1 MACYGRLTRAACK
14 CVNKIV
20 GSTNNQCYDLIMPRR
35 ASAASSP
42 IDRGLL
48 PELVGYA
55 LRRAQFAVFRDFAR
69 AMAGL
74 PVPLSPG
81 EFGILVLVERNPDL
95 SQTALARAIGV
106 DRSTLVPI
114 LDRLEQHG
122 LVMRKAAPSDRRRH
136 ALALGRR
143 GTRLMADYTSAVR
156 KHERRIQRHLS
167 PRESAQLLRLL
178 DRLREGA
185 R

>member
-1 MACYGRLTRAACK
+1 MPRAA
-14 CVNKIV
+14 V
-20 GSTNNQCYDLIMPRR
+20 
-35 ASAASSP
+35 ASQP
-42 IDRGLL
+42 TIDRGML
-48 PELVGYA
+48 PDLVGYA
-55 LRRAQFAVFRDFAR
+55 LRRAQFAVLRDFGR
-69 AMAGL
+69 AMASL

-81 EFGILVLVERNPDL
+81 EFAVLVLIERNPAL

-114 LDRLEQHG
+114 LDRLERHG
-122 LVMRKAAPSDRRRH
+122 LVTRKPAPRDRRRH

-143 GTRLMADYTSAVR
+143 GARLLANYVAAVR
-156 KHERRIQRHLS
+156 KHERRIQRGLTA
-167 PRESAQLLRLL
+167 RESARLLHLL

>member
-1 MACYGRLTRAACK
+1 MARH
-14 CVNKIV
+14 
-20 GSTNNQCYDLIMPRR
+20 S
-35 ASAASSP
+35 SAGQSP

-48 PELVGYA
+48 TGLVGYA

-81 EFGILVLVERNPDL
+81 EFGILVLIERNPAL

-122 LVMRKAAPSDRRRH
+122 LVARKAAPRDRRRH

-143 GTRLMADYTSAVR
+143 GNRLMADYVTAVR
-156 KHERRIQRHLS
+156 KHERRIQRGLT
-167 PRESAQLLRLL
+167 PRETAQLLRLL

>member
-1 MACYGRLTRAACK
+1 MSRAPATSP
-14 CVNKIV
+14 
-20 GSTNNQCYDLIMPRR
+20 ST
-35 ASAASSP
+35 

-48 PELVGYA
+48 TELVGYA
-55 LRRAQFAVFRDFAR
+55 LRRAQVAVFRDFGR
-69 AMAGL
+69 AMADL
-74 PVPLSPG
+74 PVPLSSG
-81 EFGILVLVERNPDL
+81 EFGILVLVERNPAL

-114 LDRLEQHG
+114 LDRLERNG
-122 LVMRKAAPSDRRRH
+122 LVARRPAPRDRRRH

-143 GTRLMADYTSAVR
+143 GARLMAGYVAAAR
-156 KHERRIQRHLS
+156 KHDKRVLRGLS
-167 PRESAQLLRLL
+167 PREAAQLLRLL

>member
-1 MACYGRLTRAACK
+1 
-14 CVNKIV
+14 
-20 GSTNNQCYDLIMPRR
+20 MPR
-35 ASAASSP
+35 APAVPSP
-42 IDRGLL
+42 TIDRGLL
-48 PELVGYA
+48 TELVGYA
-55 LRRAQFAVFRDFAR
+55 LRRAQFAVFRDFGR
-69 AMAGL
+69 AMADM

-114 LDRLEQHG
+114 LDRLERNG
-122 LVMRKAAPSDRRRH
+122 LVARKAAPRDRRRH

-143 GTRLMADYTSAVR
+143 GVRLMAGYVATVR
-156 KHERRIQRHLS
+156 KHEKRIQRGLS
-167 PRESAQLLRLL
+167 PRETAQLLRLL

>member
-1 MACYGRLTRAACK
+1 
-14 CVNKIV
+14 
-20 GSTNNQCYDLIMPRR
+20 MPRT
-35 ASAASSP
+35 ATISQAT

-55 LRRAQFAVFRDFAR
+55 LRRAQFAVFRDFGR

-74 PVPLSPG
+74 AVPLSPG
-81 EFGILVLVERNPDL
+81 EFGILVLVDRNPAL

-114 LDRLEQHG
+114 LDRLERNG
-122 LVMRKAAPSDRRRH
+122 LVARKPAPRDRRRH

-143 GTRLMADYTSAVR
+143 GTRLLADYVAAVR
-156 KHERRIQRHLS
+156 KHERRIQRGLTA
-167 PRESAQLLRLL
+167 REGAQLLQLL

>member
-1 MACYGRLTRAACK
+1 MA
-14 CVNKIV
+14 
-20 GSTNNQCYDLIMPRR
+20 RR
-35 ASAASSP
+35 TIASPAP

-48 PELVGYA
+48 TELVGYA
-55 LRRAQFAVFRDFAR
+55 LRRAQFAVFRDFGR
-69 AMAGL
+69 AMAEL
-74 PVPLSPG
+74 AVPLSPG
-81 EFGILVLVERNPDL
+81 EFGILVLVERNPAL

-114 LDRLEQHG
+114 LDRLERHG
-122 LVMRKAAPSDRRRH
+122 LVARKAAPRDRRRH

-143 GTRLMADYTSAVR
+143 GTRLMAGYVAAVR
-156 KHERRIQRHLS
+156 KHERRIQRGLTS
-167 PRESAQLLRLL
+167 RESAQLLRLL

>member
-1 MACYGRLTRAACK
+1 MARH
-14 CVNKIV
+14 
-20 GSTNNQCYDLIMPRR
+20 S
-35 ASAASSP
+35 SAGHPP

-48 PELVGYA
+48 SGLVGYA

-69 AMAGL
+69 AMASL

-81 EFGILVLVERNPDL
+81 EFGILVLIERNPAL

-122 LVMRKAAPSDRRRH
+122 LVARRAAPRDRRRH

-143 GTRLMADYTSAVR
+143 GSRLMAGYVAAVR
-156 KHERRIQRHLS
+156 RHERRIQRGLT
-167 PRESAQLLRLL
+167 PRETAQLLRLL

>member
-1 MACYGRLTRAACK
+1 
-14 CVNKIV
+14 
-20 GSTNNQCYDLIMPRR
+20 MPRT
-35 ASAASSP
+35 SAALP
-42 IDRGLL
+42 PTIDRGLL
-48 PELVGYA
+48 TGLVGYA
-55 LRRAQFAVFRDFAR
+55 LRRAQFAVFRDFGR
-69 AMAGL
+69 AMAAQ

-81 EFGILVLVERNPDL
+81 EFGILVLIERNPDL

-122 LVMRKAAPSDRRRH
+122 LVARKPAPRDRRRH

-143 GTRLMADYTSAVR
+143 GARLMADYVAAVR
-156 KHERRIQRHLS
+156 RHEKRIQRGLS
-167 PRESAQLLRLL
+167 PREAAQLLRLL

>member
-1 MACYGRLTRAACK
+1 MSRARTASP
-14 CVNKIV
+14 
-20 GSTNNQCYDLIMPRR
+20 ST
-35 ASAASSP
+35 

-48 PELVGYA
+48 TELVGYA
-55 LRRAQFAVFRDFAR
+55 LRRAQVAVFRDFGR
-69 AMAGL
+69 AMEDL

-81 EFGILVLVERNPDL
+81 EFAILVLVERNPAL

-114 LDRLEQHG
+114 LDRLERSG
-122 LVMRKAAPSDRRRH
+122 LVARRPVPRDRRRH

-143 GTRLMADYTSAVR
+143 GARLMAGYVAAAR
-156 KHERRIQRHLS
+156 KHDKRVQRGLS
-167 PRESAQLLRLL
+167 PREAVQLLRLL

>member
-1 MACYGRLTRAACK
+1 
-14 CVNKIV
+14 
-20 GSTNNQCYDLIMPRR
+20 MPRTP
-35 ASAASSP
+35 AASPST

-48 PELVGYA
+48 TELVGYA
-55 LRRAQFAVFRDFAR
+55 LRRAQVAVFRDFDR
-69 AMAGL
+69 AMAGM

-81 EFGILVLVERNPDL
+81 EFGMLVLIERNPDL
-95 SQTALARAIGV
+95 SQTALARAIGL

-114 LDRLEQHG
+114 LDRLERHG
-122 LVMRKAAPSDRRRH
+122 LVTRKPAPRDRRRH

-143 GTRLMADYTSAVR
+143 GARLMAGYVAAVG
-156 KHERRIQRHLS
+156 KHDKRVRRGLS

>member
-1 MACYGRLTRAACK
+1 MSRT
-14 CVNKIV
+14 
-20 GSTNNQCYDLIMPRR
+20 P
-35 ASAASSP
+35 AASPST

-48 PELVGYA
+48 TELAGYA
-55 LRRAQFAVFRDFAR
+55 LRRAEVAVFRDFGR
-69 AMAGL
+69 AMADL

-81 EFGILVLVERNPDL
+81 EFAILVLIERNPDL

-114 LDRLEQHG
+114 LDRLERHG
-122 LVMRKAAPSDRRRH
+122 LVTRKAAPSDRRRH
-136 ALALGRR
+136 ALALGRH
-143 GTRLMADYTSAVR
+143 GSRLMAGYVATAR
-156 KHERRIQRHLS
+156 KHDRRVRRGLS
-167 PRESAQLLRLL
+167 SRESAQLLRLL

>member
-1 MACYGRLTRAACK
+1 M
-14 CVNKIV
+14 
-20 GSTNNQCYDLIMPRR
+20 SRR
-35 ASAASSP
+35 TPSVPSP

-55 LRRAQFAVFRDFAR
+55 LRRAQFAVFRDFGR

-81 EFGILVLVERNPDL
+81 EFGILVLVERNPAL

-122 LVMRKAAPSDRRRH
+122 LVARKAAPRDRRRH

-143 GTRLMADYTSAVR
+143 GARLMAGYVAAVR
-156 KHERRIQRHLS
+156 KHERRIQRQLG
-167 PRESAQLLRLL
+167 PREAAQLLRLL